1 MKKLTYKEIEQEYD
15 LLNITEKEK
24 KDAKDILEAGIRM
37 KGNISLRDYLLNKAN
52 KNTKVWYYRLRIIER
67 FGGILPLERLIEVYN
82 IK

>member
-82 IK
+82 IE

>member
-52 KNTKVWYYRLRIIER
+52 KNTKVWYYRLRFIER

-82 IK
+82 IE